1 MVLPVQ
7 SRINPYTHRGSKT
20 QRALSRTVPLHL
32 EKGLGQRQLDPI
44 CAECCARLLC
54 LSARAS
60 ITGNLAAHQSSAAAI
75 ISTAT
80 PSQWENLLGDALCC
94 HTQRWLAPFCRQ
106 VHPVQGQT
114 EQVFWGF
121 FSLSL
126 ALGTS
131 TLGSRCKWC
140 LFLFLMD
147 LTQPDVVYESN
158 TGGGCPQ
165 VSPELSAVERF
176 PCLERF
182 KRKQLLKSCR
192 AEKGPLTL
200 GGTWRAMATNTS
212 AQTKPSGAR
221 RWTTAESWGTLSLHV
236 HTPHLHTLSDR
247 PRMATGTK
255 PLPRDTAPHAS
266 KPV

>member
-1 MVLPVQ
+1 MIL
-7 SRINPYTHRGSKT
+7 Y
-20 QRALSRTVPLHL
+20 ALSAARGCSVCRPAPPSQETSLHIKVPLLPSFPRRH
-32 EKGLGQRQLDPI
+32 P
-44 CAECCARLLC
+44 
-54 LSARAS
+54 LSGR
-60 ITGNLAAHQSSAAAI
+60 
-75 ISTAT
+75 ISLVT
-80 PSQWENLLGDALCC
+80 PSVVTPRGGLRLFVGRCILC
-94 HTQRWLAPFCRQ
+94 RGRRSKSS
-106 VHPVQGQT
+106 G
-114 EQVFWGF
+114 VFF
-121 FSLSL
+121 LSL

-147 LTQPDVVYESN
+147 LTEPDVVYESN

-165 VSPELSAVERF
+165 VLVCEPF

-200 GGTWRAMATNTS
+200 GGTWRAMVTNTS
-212 AQTKPSGAR
+212 AQTKPSGAS
-221 RWTTAESWGTLSLHV
+221 RWTTAESWGTLSLRV
-236 HTPHLHTLSDR
+236 HTPHPHTLSDR